1 MLTPAND
8 LQNPNPL
15 APLAEAAAVP
25 LAGHA
30 EPLVNAAPMPA
41 LMPLPES
48 GSGLGWGD
56 PLTRLLRDKARLGP
70 VFRQGKR
77 VMLLDARFN
86 RLVLDDDGTRF
97 APLAGDEGGLGDAP
111 AVDPAVLDESVP
123 DPALPDPAVLDEG
136 VLGAVFRAE
145 LARWRPGTVRV
156 QPALA
161 MMLARALVPAMTGL
175 AAGSGAAE
183 RLAGAL
189 ATLDDGGSLLRR
201 AMPRG
206 LPSSAM
212 GARQAMARGLAQA
225 GHADPAML
233 ETLQQCHAASLRLL
247 CTLARH
253 LAETPDWQDT
263 LRAEVRS
270 ARGAGSTG
278 PVALELVGMATH
290 EAWRLM
296 PAPLLVERRLVAPLP
311 LGEHGLEAGTVVAI
325 SPAATHG
332 DAALWPDPARFDP
345 LRFSQARVHDRPEGA
360 WLAKALLPPAV
371 ARGVEQVARQ
381 AVAHVLDRFALAPAG
396 EGGKVAL
403 RLVD

>member
-8 LQNPNPL
+8 LQNLNPR
-15 APLAEAAAVP
+15 APLPEGHALP
-25 LAGHA
+25 LAGDG
-30 EPLVNAAPMPA
+30 ESLVDTTLANA
-41 LMPLPES
+41 PLPVPETS
-48 GSGLGWGD
+48 GGLGWGD
-56 PLTRLLRDKARLGP
+56 PLARLLRDKARLGP

-86 RLVLDDDGTRF
+86 RLVLDDDGTQF
-97 APLAGDEGGLGDAP
+97 AALGADRAAAARDAAGQAP
-111 AVDPAVLDESVP
+111 AVQEA
-123 DPALPDPAVLDEG
+123 
-136 VLGAVFRAE
+136 VLGAVFHAE
-145 LARWRPGTVRV
+145 LARWRAGTVRV

-225 GHADPAML
+225 GHTDPVML
-233 ETLQQCHAASLRLL
+233 ETLQECHAVGLRLL

-270 ARGAGSTG
+270 ARAAGRTA
-278 PVALELVGMATH
+278 PVALELVEMATH

-311 LGEHGLEAGTVVAI
+311 LGEHCLEAGAVVAI
-325 SPAATHG
+325 SPAATHV
-332 DAALWPDPARFDP
+332 DATLWPEPARFDP
-345 LRFSQARVHDRPEGA
+345 LRFSKARLHDRPGGA
-360 WLAKALLPPAV
+360 WLAKALLAPAV
-371 ARGVEQVARQ
+371 AQGVELVARQ

>member
-1 MLTPAND
+1 MLTPATD
-8 LQNPNPL
+8 LQNPNPRSL
-15 APLAEAAAVP
+15 LPEAPVVP
-25 LAGHA
+25 LAGSA
-30 EPLVNAAPMPA
+30 EPLVETVLAQA
-41 LMPLPES
+41 PLPVPE
-48 GSGLGWGD
+48 GGGGLGWGD
-56 PLTRLLRDKARLGP
+56 PLARLLRDKARLGP

-86 RLVLDDDGTRF
+86 RLVLDDDGTQF
-97 APLAGDEGGLGDAP
+97 APVTGAIDAP
-111 AVDPAVLDESVP
+111 AADAAVLDE
-123 DPALPDPAVLDEG
+123 A

-225 GHADPAML
+225 GHADPATL
-233 ETLQQCHAASLRLL
+233 ETLQQCHASSLRLL

-270 ARGAGSTG
+270 AHTVGSVGA
-278 PVALELVGMATH
+278 VALELVEMATH

-311 LGEHGLEAGTVVAI
+311 LGEHSLEAGTVVAI

-332 DAALWPDPARFDP
+332 DAGLWPEPARFDP
-345 LRFSQARVHDRPEGA
+345 LRFSQARVHDRPDGA
-360 WLAKALLPPAV
+360 WLAKALLPLAV

-381 AVAHVLDRFALAPAG
+381 AVAQVLDRFALAPAG

-403 RLVD
+403 RLAEGG